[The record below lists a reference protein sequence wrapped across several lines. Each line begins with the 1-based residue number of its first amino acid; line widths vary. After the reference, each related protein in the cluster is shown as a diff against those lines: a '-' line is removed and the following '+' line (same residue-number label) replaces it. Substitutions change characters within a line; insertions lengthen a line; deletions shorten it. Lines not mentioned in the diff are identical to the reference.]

1 MTHTAKRREA
11 YELRVKKK
19 HIWNFLL
26 SVFIGYVLWASLLT
40 LGAMVVKGL
49 L

>member
-11 YELRVKKK
+11 YELRVLRFHKWSFV
-19 HIWNFLL
+19 IAL
-26 SVFIGYVLWASLLT
+26 FIGYVLWASLLT